1 MAIASQEMFQICRF
15 CLCQDEALLIPL
27 EDILDFTLA
36 FQDVS
41 AVTGLEIN
49 QNNSTSYAMCLECTT
64 KLKSSVAF
72 REACRTNDIHFQE
85 LCAVLSASFKESRMK
100 IIDTIQFSDNS
111 DESMDLDLDFLDT
124 IIDDSAES
132 SQINDDLSQNE
143 NIIEEP
149 EETAQSSDT
158 DQEEFSYC
166 ANYILP
172 GENLYSAD
180 EDIQYWIDWDSSLN
194 PSAPPPA
201 PYKRGKREPKYYLCD
216 ICGRMVKHIPS
227 HVHVHTDECTYSC
240 EHCPV
245 KFKQK
250 TNLIQHIK
258 TVHLKTVTKTCE
270 ICGKGFVHHKTYRY
284 HMLTHQGE
292 GKTFECLDC
301 SRTFSNSVYLRDHI
315 NRLHNAEKQMKKKD
329 SGDRIRRKRSRSNTV
344 IEKVKDHTT

>member
-15 CLCQDEALLIPL
+15 CLCQDETLLIPL
-27 EDILDFTLA
+27 EDILDFALA

-49 QNNSTSYAMCLECTT
+49 EDNIASYAMCLECTT

-72 REACRTNDIHFQE
+72 REACRSNESHFQE
-85 LCAVLSASFKESRMK
+85 LCAVLSASFKESRIK
-100 IIDTIQFSDNS
+100 IIDTIALSDSS
-111 DESMDLDLDFLDT
+111 DESIDFDLNTRNVNFA
-124 IIDDSAES
+124 DSPES
-132 SQINDDLSQNE
+132 SQSNDDPLQIAKLTE
-143 NIIEEP
+143 GR
-149 EETAQSSDT
+149 EETAQRSF
-158 DQEEFSYC
+158 QFSYC

-172 GENLYSAD
+172 GETVFSEEEYIKD
-180 EDIQYWIDWDSSLN
+180 RIDWDSSLN
-194 PSAPPPA
+194 PPAPPSIIHLRE
-201 PYKRGKREPKYYLCD
+201 KGKRKYHLCD
-216 ICGRMVKHIPS
+216 ICGLMVIHIPK
-227 HVHVHTDECTYSC
+227 HVEVHKDEYKYNCP
-240 EHCPV
+240 HCPV

-258 TVHLKTVTKTCE
+258 TVHLKTVMKTCE

-315 NRLHNAEKQMKKKD
+315 NRLHNAEKQIKRSD
-329 SGDRIRRKRSRSNTV
+329 SGDQIQRKRSRSNTV